1 MEKEYF
7 VKVNLKFAVSLQAEN
22 EEHAKFIAQE
32 IFRQE
37 NNLELDEEEIIVQ
50 NGTMEDDVQD
60 SLAYFIERQEKL
72 WGDLE
77 TIEMECLSGDETL
90 VEWLQAELF
99 EVVRLYNKFKRG
111 E

>member
-1 MEKEYF
+1 MEQEYF
-7 VKVNLKFAVSLQAEN
+7 VKVNLKFAVSLQAKN

-37 NNLELDEEEIIVQ
+37 NNLEVSDEEIIVQ

-60 SLAYFIERQEKL
+60 SLGYFIERQESL
-72 WGDLE
+72 WSDLK

-90 VEWLQAELF
+90 VDWLQAELF
-99 EVVRLYNKFKRG
+99 EVVRLYKKERNI
-111 E
+111 